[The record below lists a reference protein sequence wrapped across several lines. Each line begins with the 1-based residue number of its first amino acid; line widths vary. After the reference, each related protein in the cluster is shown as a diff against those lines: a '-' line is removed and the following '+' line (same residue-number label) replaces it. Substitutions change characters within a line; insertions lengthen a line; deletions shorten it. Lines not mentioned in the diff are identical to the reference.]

1 MILFKEVSKV
11 YKINNKEIFALR
23 DVNLEIKKSEF
34 VSLVGKSGAGKTTL
48 LNLLI
53 GQERPDRGRI
63 FFEEVD
69 ITKIPSR
76 KLFLLRQK
84 IGMVFQDFR
93 LLANKTA
100 SENIAFAL
108 EVAGFPQREVK
119 KLVEQ
124 LLILVGMKEKADN
137 FPFELSGGE
146 KQRIAI
152 ARALVRQ
159 PDLIIADEPTGNLDP
174 INSWEIINLLLKIN
188 ELGTTVILATHDK
201 EVVNKVK
208 KRVVILEDGTIIK
221 DDKEGRYIL

>member
-11 YKINNKEIFALR
+11 YKINDKEIFALR

-53 GQERPDRGRI
+53 GQEKPDKGRI

-76 KLFLLRQK
+76 ELFLLRQK

-108 EVAGFPQREVK
+108 EVAGFSQREVK

-146 KQRIAI
+146 RQRIAI

-174 INSWEIINLLLKIN
+174 INGWEIINLLLKIN

-201 EVVNKVK
+201 EVVNKIK
-208 KRVVILEDGTIIK
+208 KRVVILEDGMIIK